1 MSHPQQWY
9 KSVIFSA
16 KPYSLTVRSPI
27 HKGFL
32 SGVFVFKHQGVH
44 QPREDLLQASA
55 MKILYLLIPFFLLF
69 LQGAAGTATQCRI
82 RGGFCRVG
90 SCRFPHIAIG
100 KCATFISCCGRAYE
114 VDALNSVRTS
124 PWLLAPGNNPH

>member
-1 MSHPQQWY
+1 
-9 KSVIFSA
+9 
-16 KPYSLTVRSPI
+16 
-27 HKGFL
+27 
-32 SGVFVFKHQGVH
+32 
-44 QPREDLLQASA
+44 